1 MPKYESLKNSIELI
15 RDSFLQLKGRLYRQS
30 IVFTEYSFPEL
41 NALKMNYFHNLQGIA
56 TSKVHHEKV
65 EVETNIQQ
73 NFYKI
78 ELVSARDDLETRFE
92 YFKRKFWDDL
102 HNKETMTKVVLF
114 TNSYFEY
121 VKLKSFLERV
131 NASV

>member
-1 MPKYESLKNSIELI
+1 M
-15 RDSFLQLKGRLYRQS
+15 
-30 IVFTEYSFPEL
+30 
-41 NALKMNYFHNLQGIA
+41 
-56 TSKVHHEKV
+56 
-65 EVETNIQQ
+65 
-73 NFYKI
+73 
-78 ELVSARDDLETRFE
+78 SARDDLETRFE